1 MDPLLGTNSPFFIAD
16 NSNGNGNDNNGI
28 VSSSV
33 TPTESLNIPSAEVGK
48 DKATNVGEPND
59 TFVKS
64 STKDALHDP
73 HTTDDES
80 FKTADSINAGDD
92 TEISS
97 TERHT
102 FFKLINRDTNRNEE
116 DELTD
121 KEQRNL
127 YFDSETPKA
136 TRFTYSKYDNITP
149 IPNKFQRNGD
159 RSPVKKT
166 QTLDMEG
173 LGIRLSKVATLGG
186 KSKID
191 NVLDGGNVPS
201 PHYQQHQGGN
211 PTSQMKAIRAS
222 LIIQNRNNNS
232 NNRPSRDIRVP
243 PGEVT
248 SPATSP
254 INPQYQ
260 DNLDETFDFEDTMNT
275 VGLTAENPR
284 DKRFADVSDD
294 EQRIIDVYS
303 SKKLNTPIETAKKA
317 EREVPEEEE
326 EEDLTNYAYL
336 FIIAVH
342 SFDSSRLENQEDINI
357 CLSFNRDDVA
367 FVHNVD
373 ASGWGEVTLIKNQM
387 RGWVP
392 FNYFS
397 DIIKSGQFS
406 SLKTENPLEYWREL
420 IKSNTPLEKLLV
432 SCGRFLSNP
441 ADYPLTEEVMTFNL
455 DYINAIR
462 DGIKELLVKTEAVS
476 RSNEI
481 VQNFQDVRKARKRLL
496 ADWYNLMIKADH
508 YKFTTSTENIAKIM
522 SLTYRVLKK
531 AFTFYQIWSVE
542 KINMEGKKL
551 VGGNFSSGFQSPSTR
566 HYKSGNITYLDGPP
580 HAVDRLNEIHG
591 YLFNYIG
598 LILGRLDIV
607 EHNKVGCELLEV
619 IVHQIIMLL
628 REMLYICKYSSSI
641 VQKKYNYA
649 YDSVIDK
656 NVDPLLALVS
666 ELVSCIKVLVSQTIE
681 GAVRSDADHE
691 ANSRPESFVIDDHIY
706 HYTAEG
712 QRLIKIVSDM
722 TVLISN
728 TLGATYNY
736 LRLIGNFKLNPGR
749 QYIDFAKIKLSPEV
763 FVKKCSEGLMM
774 TIGRDKLRQSVINMD
789 NEGSLQKY
797 EKYNGVARYSSIRA
811 GSPTK
816 NFSRTFSPVGTL
828 FLNDIMDSPGIFSN
842 DPEISRHM
850 IDESHEEATAKWLG
864 PNGKSGDESIP
875 MREVMLDREGNMI
888 GASFRALIYRLT
900 DEQDKPS
907 SLLIATVLLNY
918 RKFAKPLDLV
928 NELIN
933 RFAAKQSESL
943 DQTAKMNNTY
953 FLSTQL
959 KSRRKLIGNIFREW
973 MESYWDHYSDYKLL
987 PTMINFFNE
996 TASEYLP
1003 IQSRQ
1008 LIVLAAKLFSQIPRK
1023 RSGTSGKKVG
1033 WSSADTEDFEHWT
1046 DNRTSS
1052 TIRQLISK
1060 SLAASRT
1067 ASMFSDVASAV
1078 TAATN
1083 VSLTLDERLIDEYE
1097 LTTIANPDRPA
1108 IRSPSHTL
1116 NLGTSTFVTGE
1127 NIAILQKFLLKY
1139 YSAIEANGLGDYK
1152 SSVKVKDL
1160 GAIISNWKKL
1170 LNKSSVP
1177 ISIMEKTLS
1186 EVDLVLVDLNPLE
1199 VAKQLTLI
1207 ESRLFVSVEPF
1218 ELINQKYINL
1228 CPNIGLMVT
1237 FTNQLS
1243 NYVIETLVTPKI
1255 RIEERVK
1262 RLMSWLRIALST
1274 LYFRNF
1280 NSLVSIMTAVQNHAV
1295 SRLKPMWS
1303 VLSKKY
1309 VKLFQYLAR
1318 ISNPSHNYKVYRGKL
1333 RKVAGGSQSGRSAL
1347 PVVPFFNLFLQDLTF
1362 IDEGNPDYRA
1372 MDTSENL
1379 KVINVDKYF
1388 RITKTIKAMQELQI
1402 NYESSDKF
1410 GMSPKVDQERRDLFF
1425 QPNDQLSI
1433 DTYCISSIPELQQ
1446 FILLELWRV
1455 GVYYEQDNDRAYQ
1468 LSLLSLPKQ

>member
-1 MDPLLGTNSPFFIAD
+1 MDPVLDTTSPLFIA
-16 NSNGNGNDNNGI
+16 NNGI
-28 VSSSV
+28 ISSSV
-33 TPTESLNIPSAEVGK
+33 TPTESLDIPLAETDK
-48 DKATNVGEPND
+48 DKATNAGENGH
-59 TFVKS
+59 TFGKS
-64 STKDALHDP
+64 STKDTLHDS
-73 HTTDDES
+73 HTTDEES
-80 FKTADSINAGDD
+80 FKTADSSNAGDE

-102 FFKLINRDTNRNEE
+102 FFKLLNRDTNRNED
-116 DELTD
+116 DELTNS
-121 KEQRNL
+121 EQQNFYL
-127 YFDSETPKA
+127 DSETPKA
-136 TRFTYSKYDNITP
+136 SRFTYSKYDNVTP

-159 RSPVKKT
+159 RSPVRGS

-173 LGIRLSKVATLGG
+173 LGIRLSKAMTLGG
-186 KSKID
+186 NSKID
-191 NVLDGGNVPS
+191 NMLNGDNIPS
-201 PHYQQHQGGN
+201 PHYQQYQGEN
-211 PTSQMKAIRAS
+211 STSQMKAIRAS

-243 PGEVT
+243 PREVT

-275 VGLTAENPR
+275 VGLTAENIR
-284 DKRFADVSDD
+284 DKRFADASDD

-303 SKKLNTPIETAKKA
+303 SKKLNTPNEVTKKEETG
-317 EREVPEEEE
+317 VPKE

-336 FIIAVH
+336 FIVAVH

-373 ASGWGEVTLIKNQM
+373 ASGWGEVTLVKNQM

-406 SLKTENPLEYWREL
+406 NLKIENPLEYWREL

-481 VQNFQDVRKARKRLL
+481 VQNFQDVRKARKKLL

-522 SLTYRVLKK
+522 SLTYRVLKR
-531 AFTFYQIWSVE
+531 AFAFYQIWSVE

-551 VGGNFSSGFQSPSTR
+551 AGGNFSSGLQSPSNR
-566 HYKSGNITYLDGPP
+566 HYKSGNITYLDEPP
-580 HAVDRLNEIHG
+580 HAIDRLNEIHG

-607 EHNKVGCELLEV
+607 EHNKIGCELLEV

-681 GAVRSDADHE
+681 GAVRSGTDHE

-736 LRLIGNFKLNPGR
+736 LRLIGNFKLSPGR
-749 QYIDFAKIKLSPEV
+749 QYIDFARIKLTPEV
-763 FVKKCSEGLMM
+763 FVKRCSEGLMM
-774 TIGRDKLRQSVINMD
+774 SIGREKLRQSVINMD
-789 NEGSLQKY
+789 NEGGLQKY

-828 FLNDIMDSPGIFSN
+828 FLNDIMDSPGLFSN

-850 IDESHEEATAKWLG
+850 IEVPREKATEKWLG
-864 PNGKSGDESIP
+864 SNSKSSDESIP
-875 MREVMLDREGNMI
+875 NREVILDREGNMI

-907 SLLIATVLLNY
+907 SLLVATVLLNY

-943 DQTAKMNNTY
+943 DQTAKTSSAY
-953 FLSTQL
+953 FLSSQL
-959 KSRRKLIGNIFREW
+959 KSRRRLISTIFREW

-996 TASEYLP
+996 TVSEYLP

-1033 WSSADTEDFEHWT
+1033 WSSADTDDFEHWT

-1097 LTTIANPDRPA
+1097 LTTIANPDRPS

-1116 NLGTSTFVTGE
+1116 NLGTSTFVTSE
-1127 NIAILQKFLLKY
+1127 NIAILQKLLLKY
-1139 YSAIEANGLGDYK
+1139 YSAIEANRLGDYK
-1152 SSVKVKDL
+1152 GTVKVKDL
-1160 GAIISNWKKL
+1160 GVIIGNWKKL

-1186 EVDLVLVDLNPLE
+1186 EVDFVLVDLNLLE

-1228 CPNIGLMVT
+1228 CPNISLMVT

-1243 NYVIETLVTPKI
+1243 NYVIETLVAPKI
-1255 RIEERVK
+1255 GIEERTK

-1318 ISNPSHNYKVYRGKL
+1318 ISNPNHNYKVYRGKL
-1333 RKVAGGSQSGRSAL
+1333 RKVAGGPQSGRSAL

-1362 IDEGNPDYRA
+1362 IDEGNPDYRV
-1372 MDTSENL
+1372 MDTSENF

-1410 GMSPKVDQERRDLFF
+1410 GMSPKIDQERRDLFF

-1468 LSLLSLPKQ
+1468 LSLLSQPRQ